1 MNNPVEIKYQMY
13 FDTVNGEKKFDV
25 GLSSNETLD
34 VTLNEVL
41 EELKER
47 GHFLKGTGLPQV
59 LWNGR
64 RLDFGIPLPQQG
76 VRPNDVLR
84 INTMSVTG

>member
-13 FDTVNGEKKFDV
+13 FDTVNGEMMFNV
-25 GLSSNETLD
+25 GLSSNETLEA
-34 VTLNEVL
+34 TLNEVL
-41 EELKER
+41 EELKDR
-47 GHFLKGTGLPQV
+47 GHILRGSGPPQV

-76 VRPNDVLR
+76 VKPNDVLR
-84 INTMSVTG
+84 INTMSMTG